1 MNSKSVHVL
10 LLLAGLPAG
19 LALGSPAGELDPAF
33 GDHGRVLLR
42 EAPFEEF
49 AGIDVVVDPGSNK
62 LVVVADG
69 YGGDRLLRLN
79 SDGSLDHGFGNQ
91 GSVQLDFGGSDLNI
105 GDVQWLPDGKLLI
118 AGALDVYGTPENVI
132 HGSALLARMHADGTP
147 DVSFGN
153 GGRVVLE
160 PGSLFAGLSEILLQ
174 TDDRIVVFGTVH
186 RDGRIER
193 VLARY
198 TPDGLLDS
206 SFGNSTTPGVSVI
219 NTLGLEVQLAAMVQQ
234 SDGNF
239 LMCGDAVSGTAAA
252 DSNNIVAIRMH
263 PGGIPDSTFGI
274 NGLLLIGGWQDSV
287 RVSACLELADGHV
300 IFVGSAGSGARQ
312 RAAAWRMT
320 PDGRLDTGFG
330 TNGMLVLGTNTPSH
344 ATALLIMAD
353 SSVAVTGSRWMP
365 KGDDWVVWSDM
376 FVSRIDPTDGN
387 IDTEFGHQGM
397 TSVDFG
403 HGVDVS
409 AASPASVVQQTDGK
423 LVVVG
428 SQAYRHD
435 WYYWFN
441 IAVAR
446 LDPHGAGSN
455 GWASMI
461 ESSVIMPVNGGDANL
476 HLRRTGGSTGQL
488 TVEYRTVAATATA
501 GIYSDSQDNNGYSGN
516 TS

>member
-1 MNSKSVHVL
+1 
-10 LLLAGLPAG
+10 
-19 LALGSPAGELDPAF
+19 
-33 GDHGRVLLR
+33 
-42 EAPFEEF
+42 
-49 AGIDVVVDPGSNK
+49 
-62 LVVVADG
+62 
-69 YGGDRLLRLN
+69 
-79 SDGSLDHGFGNQ
+79 
-91 GSVQLDFGGSDLNI
+91 
-105 GDVQWLPDGKLLI
+105 
-118 AGALDVYGTPENVI
+118 
-132 HGSALLARMHADGTP
+132 
-147 DVSFGN
+147 
-153 GGRVVLE
+153 VVLE
-160 PGSLFAGLSEILLQ
+160 PRSLFAGLSEILLQ

-387 IDTEFGHQGM
+387 IDTGFGHQGM

-446 LDPHGAGSN
+446 LDPYGAGSN

-461 ESSVIMPVNGGDANL
+461 DSSVIMPVNGGDANL

-488 TVEYRTVAATATA
+488 TVDYRTVAETATA
-501 GIYSDSQDNNGYSGN
+501 DHDYVSASGTVTWSDGDMDEKTISITVLNPGPSADGRAFYVELSNSSGGLARNQAMIYIPRSNSSGGSGGSSNTPVETRVSSGGGGAIGIDLWLLAVLGVLRVFTRCRGAARVSRQALNPGA
-516 TS
+516 T